1 MLKFNFKNHNIKE
14 LEQYE
19 FKYNPEFDTYDLI
32 GNKIYSGDLKTQE
45 YITVW
50 KQDGEVEMQL
60 EIESRTY
67 HETTREL
74 KLIDVLFDLIRNDL
88 IYKEEN

>member
-1 MLKFNFKNHNIKE
+1 MLKFNFKNHKIKE
-14 LEQYE
+14 LEKFG
-19 FKYNPEFDTYDLI
+19 FKYNAAYDTYEI
-32 GNKIYSGDLKTQE
+32 TRQERNSGDLKTRE
-45 YITVW
+45 YITIW